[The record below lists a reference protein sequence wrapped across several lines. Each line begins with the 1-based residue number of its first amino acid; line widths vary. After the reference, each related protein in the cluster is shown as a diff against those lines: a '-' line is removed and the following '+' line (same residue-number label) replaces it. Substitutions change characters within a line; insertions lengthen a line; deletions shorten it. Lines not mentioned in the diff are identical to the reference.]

1 MNTWQSPQS
10 RPLSI
15 HNLVLGVTI
24 GLAILC
30 AAITLVV
37 VLERQRSEPDLG
49 DAIARLD
56 EARAEL
62 VHSTR
67 AMHDATAALHAATRA
82 PTTINIMD
90 PPPPTSAPVMTDDA
104 RTTMAA
110 IDAMY
115 TVVDELRPQPLRYC
129 PQPERCVLPRT
140 VLDEALANPASL
152 AKQARIMP
160 SIQDGVPRGFKLYGI
175 RPGSLPRDLGLK
187 NGDLIKSA
195 NGLPLHGFDQAMAA
209 YAKLHRSDR
218 VILEIERKG
227 ETIRKEISIQ

>member
-30 AAITLVV
+30 AAVSLVV
-37 VLERQRSEPDLG
+37 VLERQRGAPDLG

-67 AMHDATAALHAATRA
+67 AMHDATAALHAATRT

-90 PPPPTSAPVMTDDA
+90 QPPAPTGHATEQPA
-104 RTTMAA
+104 RH
-110 IDAMY
+110 
-115 TVVDELRPQPLRYC
+115 C
-129 PQPERCVLPRT
+129 PEPARCILPRT
-140 VLDEALANPASL
+140 ILDAALRDPASI
-152 AKQARIMP
+152 ATQARVMP
-160 SIQDGVPRGFKLYGI
+160 SVRDGEVRGFKLYAI
-175 RPGSLPRDLGLK
+175 RPGSLPWDLGLK
-187 NGDLIKSA
+187 NGDLLRSV
-195 NGLPLHGFDQAMAA
+195 NGLPLAGMDQAMAA
-209 YAKLHRSDR
+209 YAKLRRSDTI
-218 VILEIERKG
+218 VLEIERKG
-227 ETIRKEISIQ
+227 ETLRKEITIQ